1 MRSSLMK
8 PLRLLVLAIALVSVR
23 DASAQ
28 DLDGAGNFLQN
39 LADQALAVLARQD
52 ISDEQ
57 AVEEAQRLLRTG
69 FDLQTIGRFVLGRYW
84 NMATDDQRRE
94 YMALFE
100 RMVLTT
106 YTSRFNEY
114 EGSTFDVGE
123 ARAINERDMVIAS
136 VLNRPG
142 APPLNISWRV
152 RQRPDGFQIIDVS
165 VEGVSMAVTQRNDF
179 ASVIQRN
186 GGRFEALLQRL
197 RQMVG

>member
-23 DASAQ
+23 DVSAQ
-28 DLDGAGNFLQN
+28 DLDGARTFLQD

-84 NMATDDQRRE
+84 NTATDDQRRE

-114 EGSTFDVGE
+114 EGSTFDVSE

-152 RQRPDGFQIIDVS
+152 RQRSDGFQIVDVS